1 MRLYEQMAI
10 FAKVVEL
17 SSFTG
22 AAQALGLPKSTVSV
36 QIANLEERLGVRLLQ
51 RSTRSLSLTTAG
63 ASYYEDC
70 ARMVELADQAN
81 AEIGRMQERPT
92 GLLRVTSPPNFGT
105 VILSPLAVTFLKRH
119 SGLTIELLLLDRR
132 VNLIEEGVDLAFRL
146 GPMRDS
152 SLIARSLGTIR
163 HHLCAA
169 PGYLERHSLPTH
181 PRDLR
186 DHDCLPHGL
195 RASWQFVR
203 NGEKRTLTIRGR
215 FSINNLEGL
224 KNAALAGL
232 GIVRLSDYMCAED
245 LRTGRLIEILEDW
258 PEPPTECH
266 AVYPANRHLPLK
278 VRSFLDFVVE
288 TLE

>member
-1 MRLYEQMAI
+1 MRPYEQMAI

-17 SSFTG
+17 NSFTR
-22 AAQALGLPKSTVSV
+22 AAQAMGLPKSTVSV
-36 QIANLEERLGVRLLQ
+36 QISKLEERLGVRLLQ

-63 ASYYEDC
+63 ASYYDYC

-81 AEIGRMQERPT
+81 TEIERMGERPT
-92 GLLRVTSPPNFGT
+92 GVLRVTAPVNFGT
-105 VILSPLAVTFLKRH
+105 VILSPLAVAFLMRH
-119 SGLTIELLLLDRR
+119 PDLTIDLLLLDRL

-152 SLIARSLGTIR
+152 TLIARSLGPIR
-163 HHLCAA
+163 HRLCAA
-169 PGYLERHSLPTH
+169 PGYMERHSVPTF

-186 DHDCLPHGL
+186 DHDCLPYGL
-195 RASWQFVR
+195 RESWRFVR
-203 NGEKRTLTIRGR
+203 NGERQTIHINGR
-215 FSINNLEGL
+215 LSINNLQGL

-232 GIVRLSDYMCAED
+232 GIVRLPDYMCSED
-245 LRTGRLIEILEDW
+245 LRRERLIEILEDW
-258 PEPPTECH
+258 SEPPTECH
-266 AVYPANRHLPLK
+266 AVYPNSRHLPLK